1 MKLNFFQERS
11 AGPALSFGVS
21 DLRILGAE
29 ISGFMSSRAVAR
41 YSDRGWH
48 YAGRCYAALVV
59 TGGGSLL
66 FGTRHTLTFMSDP
79 IEHFYF
85 LGACLSANGVAIAKL
100 DRKSHLWCGL
110 ERPMWCHSWR
120 IVSPAGASAVTA
132 VDRIARLNPWHRVPP
147 IGAVA

>member
-11 AGPALSFGVS
+11 PGPALSFGVS
-21 DLRILGAE
+21 DLRIFGGE

-41 YSDRGWH
+41 YSDKGWH
-48 YAGRCYAALVV
+48 YGGRCYTALVV

-79 IEHFYF
+79 IEHFYL

-100 DRKSHLWCGL
+100 DRQSNLWIGIQ
-110 ERPMWCHSWR
+110 RPMWCHSWR

-132 VDRIARLNPWHRVPP
+132 VDRIARLNPWHRVPS